1 LFNNKRIVSIVDD
14 EIYITKLFH
23 EALRENIDGISVFS
37 FIDPVIGFEHFTENN
52 ANYALVISDLRMPG
66 LNGLELLKK
75 VKTSNPKVRT
85 ILMSA
90 YNFEEDE
97 LYQQYMKEAVIN
109 SSIEKPVTMNY
120 FRSNLF
126 SIPLG
131 PIYENIRKP
140 KNNKWIRQ
148 SGSRRAR

>member
-14 EIYITKLFH
+14 EIHTAKLFH

-37 FIDPVIGFEHFTENN
+37 FNDPITAFTHFTENKDDF
-52 ANYALVISDLRMPG
+52 ALVISDLRMPG

-75 VKTSNPKVRT
+75 IKSSNPKVRT

-90 YNFEEDE
+90 YNFEEEE

-109 SSIEKPVTMNY
+109 STIEKPITMNILY
-120 FRSNLF
+120 KRVRDELNAYQ
-126 SIPLG
+126 IG
-131 PIYENIRKP
+131 INKKP
-140 KNNKWIRQ
+140 
-148 SGSRRAR
+148 

>member
-14 EIYITKLFH
+14 EIHTAKLFH

-37 FIDPVIGFEHFTENN
+37 FNDPITAFTHFTENKDDF
-52 ANYALVISDLRMPG
+52 ALVISDLRMPG

-109 SSIEKPVTMNY
+109 STIEKPITMNILY
-120 FRSNLF
+120 KRVRDELNAYQ
-126 SIPLG
+126 IG
-131 PIYENIRKP
+131 INKKP
-140 KNNKWIRQ
+140 
-148 SGSRRAR
+148 